1 MVQKQNNRLRHLKSA
16 HLCEKVGAEEE
27 KQKKEKT
34 NYLYI
39 TGLYYRW
46 YAHKSTIADHYNY
59 CKKSRKSYIQT
70 TMGVQFFYCAN
81 FAQTRQ
87 KSVCK
92 GNKVNRRRR
101 VRALTLASGVTLP
114 WKRRLYRSFPLPSGF
129 PMRANGGGNSEW
141 GERKSIRSYASA
153 HCHPQNFKLHFRQ
166 QVGTTL
172 TSFSNSVQ
180 LNIISPCLLPPTP
193 CLIDKWVAS
202 YNNRRSLFM

>member
-1 MVQKQNNRLRHLKSA
+1 MEKLTMFIVLKWKRIIKQFLQGELLLEKHINSVFHHPIIFAHFSRQTVVQKQNNRLRHLLKSA

-39 TGLYYRW
+39 TGLYYRC

-59 CKKSRKSYIQT
+59 CKKSRNSYIQT

-114 WKRRLYRSFPLPSGF
+114 
-129 PMRANGGGNSEW
+129 
-141 GERKSIRSYASA
+141 
-153 HCHPQNFKLHFRQ
+153 
-166 QVGTTL
+166 
-172 TSFSNSVQ
+172 
-180 LNIISPCLLPPTP
+180 
-193 CLIDKWVAS
+193 
-202 YNNRRSLFM
+202 